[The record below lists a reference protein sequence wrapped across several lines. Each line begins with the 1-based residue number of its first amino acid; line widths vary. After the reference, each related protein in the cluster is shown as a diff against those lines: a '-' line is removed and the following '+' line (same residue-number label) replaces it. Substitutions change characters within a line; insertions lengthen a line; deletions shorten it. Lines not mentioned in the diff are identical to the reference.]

1 MIESDIRQIAIEQ
14 ELLGH
19 VMQAIRTT
27 MDWTEGKQRF
37 QQKLSTIRFIA
48 QSFQRHLDR
57 LFQLK
62 GFDGYMDMLVESSP
76 HLRDEID
83 ELRHEHEQFRE
94 SLGRIIPQMERIGP
108 EDHEEFFFLCN
119 DLRAF
124 LDRLDEHNLKEM
136 YLIQEGSL
144 QVVGGEG

>member
-19 VMQAIRTT
+19 VMQAIRATI
-27 MDWTEGKQRF
+27 DWNEGKQKF
-37 QQKLSTIRFIA
+37 QQKVSTTCFIA

-62 GFDGYMDMLVESSP
+62 ECDGYMDMLVESSP
-76 HLRDEID
+76 HLSEEIED
-83 ELRHEHEQFRE
+83 LRQEHEQFRE
-94 SLGRIIPQMERIGP
+94 SLGRIIPTLEQIGP
-108 EDHEEFFFLCN
+108 FDHEEFFFICN
-119 DLRAF
+119 DLRAL

-136 YLIQEGSL
+136 YLMQEGSL